1 MVGEHSRN
9 RKEATANSPLLN
21 DIEPYRWKEIPWV
34 EGARFTLNPT
44 WGKGLRRLVEGGT

>member
-9 RKEATANSPLLN
+9 RKEATVN